1 MNASATANAFVP
13 LTFAPG
19 EAYQFDS
26 HGDVWVKT
34 DSKSLLRLFG
44 IQGLSQICM
53 DAARVRRRFKSHTVA
68 AIDGCTNIPRAAVM
82 AQENETIL
90 ELGIGA
96 KSNFGS
102 STWTRQDLLALEDY
116 KIRFTADLALEMA
129 RQGAAIPRAEFVEP
143 LSTIATE
150 GLVPRYALGE
160 QQSFDPVDVQDALIS
175 QHLALTA

>member
-53 DAARVRRRFKSHTVA
+53 DAARVRRRFKLTYGRRNRRLHQYPA
-68 AIDGCTNIPRAAVM
+68 CCGDG
-82 AQENETIL
+82 
-90 ELGIGA
+90 
-96 KSNFGS
+96 
-102 STWTRQDLLALEDY
+102 
-116 KIRFTADLALEMA
+116 
-129 RQGAAIPRAEFVEP
+129 
-143 LSTIATE
+143 
-150 GLVPRYALGE
+150 
-160 QQSFDPVDVQDALIS
+160 
-175 QHLALTA
+175 